1 MQSNASKPDLSTLK
15 KIRSLELFSDDQLN
29 GLAQSLTI
37 NVANSGD
44 HIIAAGDTGS
54 YSLYILSGDAIG
66 RAVDGITK
74 KIKTRDDGWLQP
86 VAQLRPSLYDVDA
99 INTVHYLEI
108 SNEKLSEL
116 SKALESE
123 NPEMEIKFI
132 DQGETANRL
141 TTELFQDILSE
152 KIRLPTL
159 PDIIVKIQQEFAKE
173 NCDLDRIH
181 ELIQSDPVITA
192 YLLKHANSPLYQ
204 GSSPVESLRQ
214 AIVRLGMKAVQ
225 NHVIIIAATRLFQEK
240 SVGMKKRM
248 RQLWKNSRR
257 VAAFSR
263 VLAAKSGIFDP
274 DAAQLAGLLSDLG
287 VIAILEYAQEHNDQY
302 DDENALDQTV
312 KALRPQ
318 INSLLLQNWNL
329 GDELVTVGEES
340 RTWFRNNSVSTDLC
354 DLVLIARYHSYL
366 GTEQAD
372 QLPLLSKMPAYC
384 KLKLTDFGPQD
395 SIEFMKESQDEVA
408 AIEQM
413 LGTI

>member
-1 MQSNASKPDLSTLK
+1 MQTNAGKPDLSTLK

-29 GLAQSLTI
+29 NLAQSLTI
-37 NVANSGD
+37 NVAKSGSQ
-44 HIIAAGDTGS
+44 IIVAGDTGS
-54 YSLYILSGDAIG
+54 YSLYILSGDAIS
-66 RAVDGITK
+66 RAVDGITLK
-74 KIKTRDDGWLQP
+74 VKTMADGWLQP

-99 INTVHYLEI
+99 INPVHYLEI

-116 SKALESE
+116 SKSLESE
-123 NPEMEIKFI
+123 HPEVEVRFI

-141 TTELFQDILSE
+141 TNELFQDILSGN
-152 KIRLPTL
+152 IRLPTL
-159 PDIIVKIQQEFAKE
+159 PDIVAKVQQEFARDDYDIE
-173 NCDLDRIH
+173 RIQ

-192 YLLKHANSPLYQ
+192 YLIKYANSPLYQ
-204 GSSPVESLRQ
+204 GSSPVESLHQ

-225 NHVIIIAATRLFQEK
+225 KHVIIIATTRLFQEK
-240 SVGMKKRM
+240 SVGMKNRM

-274 DAAQLAGLLSDLG
+274 DAAQMAGLLSDLG
-287 VIAILEYAQEHNDQY
+287 VIAILEYAQEHSDQY
-302 DDENALDQTV
+302 DDENTLDQTI

-318 INSLLLQNWNL
+318 INSMLLQNWNL

-340 RTWFRNNSVSTDLC
+340 RSWFRSNSVSADLC
-354 DLVLIARYHSYL
+354 DLILIARYHSYL
-366 GTEQAD
+366 GTEHAD
-372 QLPLLSKMPAYC
+372 QLPLLSKMPAFE
-384 KLKLTDFGPQD
+384 KLKLTDFGSQD
-395 SIEFMKESQDEVA
+395 SLEFMKESQDEVA

>member
-1 MQSNASKPDLSTLK
+1 MQSNAGKPDLSTLK
-15 KIRSLELFSDDQLN
+15 KIRSLELFSDEQLN
-29 GLAQSLTI
+29 NLAQSLTI
-37 NVANSGD
+37 NVAKSGD
-44 HIIAAGDTGS
+44 HIIASGDTGS
-54 YSLYILSGDAIG
+54 YSLYILSGDAIS
-66 RAVDGITK
+66 RAVDGITQK
-74 KIKTRDDGWLQP
+74 VKAMADGWLQP

-99 INTVHYLEI
+99 INAVNYLEI
-108 SNEKLSEL
+108 SDEKLSEL

-123 NPEMEIKFI
+123 NPEVEVKFI
-132 DQGETANRL
+132 DQGEAANCL
-141 TTELFQDILSE
+141 TNELFQDILSE
-152 KIRLPTL
+152 NIRLPTL
-159 PDIIVKIQQEFAKE
+159 PEIVAKVQQEFAKDDY
-173 NCDLDRIH
+173 DLERIL
-181 ELIQSDPVITA
+181 ELVQSDPVITA
-192 YLLKHANSPLYQ
+192 YLIKYANSPLYQ

-214 AIVRLGMKAVQ
+214 AVVRLGMKAVQ
-225 NHVIIIAATRLFQEK
+225 QHVIIIAATRLFQEK

-263 VLAAKSGIFDP
+263 VLAAKSRIFDP
-274 DAAQLAGLLSDLG
+274 DAAQMAGLLGDLG
-287 VIAILEYAQEHNDQY
+287 VIAILEYAQEHSDQY

-318 INSLLLQNWNL
+318 INSMLLQKWNL

-340 RTWFRNNSVSTDLC
+340 RSWFRNNSVSADLC

-366 GTEQAD
+366 GTEHAD
-372 QLPLLSKMPAYC
+372 QLPLLSKMPAFE
-384 KLKLTDFGPQD
+384 KLKLTDFSSQD

>member
-1 MQSNASKPDLSTLK
+1 MQTNAGKPDLSTLK

-29 GLAQSLTI
+29 NLAQSLTI
-37 NVANSGD
+37 NVAKSGSQ
-44 HIIAAGDTGS
+44 IIVAGDTGS
-54 YSLYILSGDAIG
+54 YSLYILSGDAIS
-66 RAVDGITK
+66 RAVDGITLK
-74 KIKTRDDGWLQP
+74 VKTTADGWFQP

-99 INTVHYLEI
+99 INPVHYLEI

-116 SKALESE
+116 SKSLESE
-123 NPEMEIKFI
+123 HPEVEVRFI

-141 TTELFQDILSE
+141 TNELFQDILSGN
-152 KIRLPTL
+152 IRLPTL
-159 PDIIVKIQQEFAKE
+159 PDIVAKVQQEFARDDYDIE
-173 NCDLDRIH
+173 RIQ

-192 YLLKHANSPLYQ
+192 YLIKYANSPLYQ
-204 GSSPVESLRQ
+204 GSSPVESLHQ

-225 NHVIIIAATRLFQEK
+225 KHVIIIATTRLFQEK
-240 SVGMKKRM
+240 SVGMKNRM

-274 DAAQLAGLLSDLG
+274 DAAQMAGLLSDLG
-287 VIAILEYAQEHNDQY
+287 VIAILEYAQEHSDQY
-302 DDENALDQTV
+302 DDENTLDQTI

-318 INSLLLQNWNL
+318 INSMLLQNWNL

-340 RTWFRNNSVSTDLC
+340 RSWFRSNSVSADLC
-354 DLVLIARYHSYL
+354 DLILIARYHSYL
-366 GTEQAD
+366 GTEHAD
-372 QLPLLSKMPAYC
+372 QLPLLSKMPAFE
-384 KLKLTDFGPQD
+384 KLKLTDFGSQD
-395 SIEFMKESQDEVA
+395 SLEFMKESQDEVA